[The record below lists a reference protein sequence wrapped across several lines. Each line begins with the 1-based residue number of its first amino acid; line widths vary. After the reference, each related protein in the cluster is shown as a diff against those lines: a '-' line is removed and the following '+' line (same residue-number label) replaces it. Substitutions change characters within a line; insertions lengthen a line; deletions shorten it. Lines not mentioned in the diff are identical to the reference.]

1 MQNHLEEA
9 VRACRCRCPSWVPLL
24 FVMGCLNLLVTMAH
38 AQFTLGTGRV
48 VSVTPLDDGGCISQD
63 LPPSGTEEW
72 RIQQNHSYLIRLEG
86 VTECSGDTIHVHLFN
101 PFRDENDPEDCYR
114 PKCLPATR
122 VGDGAYQFTVTFDQI
137 EAKSYFIRYCTNA
150 DCSSGGVLARRSD
163 GGNAPSTLVLTHFF
177 PGCIPRAGHDK
188 ICLPSCCRYLSF
200 DDLDLGCNPD
210 RIPDCTELVDRIRC
224 DDPSGVC
231 CNFQVLPD
239 CQNGEDEPDPERG
252 ECWFRRKVTYHVLTF
267 AELEVCTVEGYIR
280 WQVDTE
286 PPVIEPPDGGDLGCN
301 PVHIPTCDEVLAQ
314 TTVTDNCLHEPPT
327 VDCRYEDRRDGCI
340 VTRTFTITATDKCG
354 NTSTATVTYTWNE
367 DTEPP
372 VIEPPDGGDL
382 GCNPVPPECPIIIQ
396 QTTVKDNCL
405 HEPPTVDCRYE
416 DRRDGCIVTR
426 TFTITATDKCG
437 NRSEATVV
445 YTWNEDRE
453 PPVIE
458 PPDGGDLGCNPD
470 PPVCAT
476 VLAQTTVTDNCLHEP
491 PTVDC
496 RYEDRRD
503 GCIVTRTFTI
513 TATDKCGNTSTAT
526 VTYTWNEDTE
536 PPVIEPPDGGDLGC
550 NPVPP
555 ECPIII
561 QQTTVK
567 DNCLHEPPT
576 VDCRYEDRRDGCI
589 VTRTF
594 TITATDKCGNTST
607 ATVTYTW
614 NEDTEPPVI
623 EPPDGG
629 DLGCNP
635 DPPVC
640 ATVLAQTTVTDN
652 CLHEPPTVD
661 CRYEDRRDG
670 CIVTRTFTITATDKC
685 GNTSTATVTYTWN
698 EDTEP
703 PVIEPPDGGDL
714 GCNPDPPVCATVL
727 AQTTVT
733 DNCLH
738 EPPTVDCRYEDRRDG
753 CIVTRTF
760 TITATDKCGNTSTAT
775 VTYTWNED
783 TEPPVIEP
791 PDGGDL
797 GCNPVPPEC
806 PIIIQQTTVKDNCL
820 HEPPTVD
827 CRYEDRRD
835 GCIVTRTFTITATDK
850 CGNRSEATVVYTWN
864 EDREPPV
871 IEPPDGGDLG
881 CNPDPPVCATVL
893 AQTTVTDNCLHEPPT
908 VDCRYEDRRDGCIV
922 TRTFTITAT
931 DKCGNTSTATVTY
944 TWNEDTEPPV
954 VNNVPETDKLPCN
967 TRPTCD
973 LLIARH
979 NIHAKDNCTHEP
991 PTLHCEP
998 GEVVDLGNCRFRQTF
1013 TFWAVDK
1020 CGNRSDDYQLVVFW
1034 KEDTEPPVL
1043 HNVPEDR
1050 DLGCNP
1056 THIPDCDEI
1065 RSGVYATDNCDPDV
1079 RVTCTYRDIVIGCL
1093 RIRSFILAA
1102 ADECGNV
1109 TTRKVVVSWTEDTTP
1124 PIVRCPDNI
1133 TVQAQFPDCL
1143 VPVTWRAKA
1152 EDDCDPRPSVACN
1165 PPSGSFFGLGTT
1177 TVTCTATDRCGNSDS
1192 CQFTVTVLGYICGY
1206 KFRDDNGNGVW
1217 EPHLGEPPLA
1227 GWTIELRDQLGNV
1240 LQTTTTGPDGKFC
1253 FLGLTSPGTYV
1264 VCEVL
1269 QNGWVNTTPIC
1280 RTVVLPRD
1288 CGKLSFF
1295 GNRPLT
1301 QQ

>member
-1 MQNHLEEA
+1 MTDTHQGIA
-9 VRACRCRCPSWVPLL
+9 GICRCRCPSWVPLL

-48 VSVTPLDDGGCISQD
+48 VSVTPLDGGCISQE
-63 LPPSGTEEW
+63 LPPSGTEDWNIEQVF
-72 RIQQNHSYLIRLEG
+72 RYRVRLEN

-101 PFRDENDPEDCYR
+101 PFRSEDDPDDCYH
-114 PKCLPATR
+114 PQCLEATR
-122 VGDGAYQFTVTFDQI
+122 VGDGAYEFTVQFPAPPRQG
-137 EAKSYFIRYCTNA
+137 KRYFIRYCTSA
-150 DCSSGGVLARRSD
+150 DCSAGGLLARRSD
-163 GGNAPSTLVLTHFF
+163 GGNAPSELRLSRFSQDCVWLAENKCEE
-177 PGCIPRAGHDK
+177 PPVR
-188 ICLPSCCRYLSF
+188 CR
-200 DDLDLGCNPD
+200 DLDLGCFRSND
-210 RIPDCTELVDRIRC
+210 EVPDCSALAALNIETDCPAGFVLLRC
-224 DDPSGVC
+224 E
-231 CNFQVLPD
+231 
-239 CQNGEDEPDPERG
+239 NGTIEPDPNREPCGYRRQNTYIIKDLCTFQVW
-252 ECWFRRKVTYHVLTF
+252 ELQCWVF
-267 AELEVCTVEGYIR
+267 

-286 PPVIEPPDGGDLGCN
+286 PPVVNNVPEEKLDLGCRPPEFHPDCEDLIVLLGIEAKDNCTHEPPTLHCEKEPPVEVGCLRRQVFRFWAVDKCGNRSPDYPLEVNWNVDTEPPVVNNVPDKYDLGCN
-301 PVHIPTCDEVLAQ
+301 PAEIPDCDDLIRLFGIEAK
-314 TTVTDNCLHEPPT
+314 DNCTHEPPT
-327 VDCRYEDRRDGCI
+327 LHCEKEPPVEDGCLRRQ
-340 VTRTFTITATDKCG
+340 VFRFWAVDKCG
-354 NTSTATVTYTWNE
+354 NRSPDYPLEVNWNV

-372 VIEPPDGGDL
+372 VIDPPDGGDL

-396 QTTVKDNCL
+396 QTTVTDNCP
-405 HEPPTVDCRYE
+405 HEPTTLECQCE

-426 TFTITATDKCG
+426 TC
-437 NRSEATVV
+437 
-445 YTWNEDRE
+445 
-453 PPVIE
+453 
-458 PPDGGDLGCNPD
+458 
-470 PPVCAT
+470 
-476 VLAQTTVTDNCLHEP
+476 
-491 PTVDC
+491 
-496 RYEDRRD
+496 
-503 GCIVTRTFTI
+503 TI

-526 VTYTWNEDTE
+526 VVYTWNEDTE
-536 PPVIEPPDGGDLGC
+536 PPVVNNVPEEKLDLGCRPPEFHPDCEDLIVLLGIEAKDNCTHEPPTLHCEKEPPVEVGCLRRQVFRFWAVDKCGNRSPDYPLEVNWNVDTEPPVVNNVPDKYDLGCNPAEIPDCDDLIRLFGIEAKDNCTHEPPTLHCEKEPPVEDGCLRRQVFRFWAVDKCGNRSPDYPLEVNWNVDTEPPVIDPPDGGDLGC

-561 QQTTVK
+561 QQTTVT
-567 DNCLHEPPT
+567 DNCPHEPT
-576 VDCRYEDRRDGCI
+576 TLECQCEDRRDGCI
-589 VTRTF
+589 VTRT
-594 TITATDKCGNTST
+594 C
-607 ATVTYTW
+607 
-614 NEDTEPPVI
+614 
-623 EPPDGG
+623 
-629 DLGCNP
+629 
-635 DPPVC
+635 
-640 ATVLAQTTVTDN
+640 
-652 CLHEPPTVD
+652 
-661 CRYEDRRDG
+661 
-670 CIVTRTFTITATDKC
+670 
-685 GNTSTATVTYTWN
+685 
-698 EDTEP
+698 
-703 PVIEPPDGGDL
+703 
-714 GCNPDPPVCATVL
+714 
-727 AQTTVT
+727 
-733 DNCLH
+733 
-738 EPPTVDCRYEDRRDG
+738 
-753 CIVTRTF
+753 
-760 TITATDKCGNTSTAT
+760 
-775 VTYTWNED
+775 
-783 TEPPVIEP
+783 
-791 PDGGDL
+791 
-797 GCNPVPPEC
+797 
-806 PIIIQQTTVKDNCL
+806 
-820 HEPPTVD
+820 
-827 CRYEDRRD
+827 
-835 GCIVTRTFTITATDK
+835 TITATDK
-850 CGNRSEATVVYTWN
+850 CGNRSTATVVYTWN
-864 EDREPPV
+864 EDTEPPV
-871 IEPPDGGDLG
+871 VNNVPEEKLDLG
-881 CNPDPPVCATVL
+881 CRPPEFHPDCEDLIVL
-893 AQTTVTDNCLHEPPT
+893 LGIEAKDNCTHEPPT
-908 VDCRYEDRRDGCIV
+908 LHCEKEPPVEVGCLRRQV
-922 TRTFTITAT
+922 FRFWAV
-931 DKCGNTSTATVTY
+931 DKCGNRSPDYVLEVN
-944 TWNEDTEPPV
+944 WNVDTEPPV

-1013 TFWAVDK
+1013 TFWAEDK
-1020 CGNRSDDYQLVVFW
+1020 CGNRSRDYQLVVFW

-1079 RVTCTYRDIVIGCL
+1079 PVTCTYRDIVIGCL

-1177 TVTCTATDRCGNSDS
+1177 TVTCTATDRCGNSAS

-1240 LQTTTTGPDGKFC
+1240 LQTTTTGPDGRFC

-1288 CGKLSFF
+1288 CGKLLFF

>member
-1 MQNHLEEA
+1 MTDTHQGIA
-9 VRACRCRCPSWVPLL
+9 GICRCRCPSWVPLL

-48 VSVTPLDDGGCISQD
+48 VSVTPLDGGCISQD

-210 RIPDCTELVDRIRC
+210 RIPNCTELVDRIRC

-239 CQNGEDEPDPERG
+239 CEDGADEPDPERG
-252 ECWFRRKVTYHVLTF
+252 PCWFRRKVTYQVLTF

-301 PVHIPTCDEVLAQ
+301 PVHIPTCDEVLAQTTVTDNCPHEPPTVDCRYEDRRDGCIVTRTFTITATDKCGNTSTATVTYTWNEDTEPPVIVPPPGDGRGCNNPITCDEVLAQTTVTDNCLHEPPTVDCRYEDSRDGCIVTRTFTITATDKCGNTSTATVTYTWNEDTEPPVIVPPPGDGRGCNNPITCDEVLAQTTVTDNCLHEPPTVDCRYEDSRDGCIVTRTFTITATDKCGNRSEATVVYTWNEDTEPPVIEPPDGGDLGCNPDPPVCATVLAQTTVTDNCPHEPPTVDCRYEDSRDGCIVTRTFTITATDKCGNTSTATVTYTWNEDTEPPVIEPPDGGDLGCNPVPPECPIIIQQ

-396 QTTVKDNCL
+396 QTTVTDNCL

-458 PPDGGDLGCNPD
+458 PPDGGDLGCNP
-470 PPVCAT
+470 
-476 VLAQTTVTDNCLHEP
+476 
-491 PTVDC
+491 
-496 RYEDRRD
+496 
-503 GCIVTRTFTI
+503 
-513 TATDKCGNTSTAT
+513 
-526 VTYTWNEDTE
+526 
-536 PPVIEPPDGGDLGC
+536 
-550 NPVPP
+550 VPP

-561 QQTTVK
+561 QQTTV
-567 DNCLHEPPT
+567 
-576 VDCRYEDRRDGCI
+576 
-589 VTRTF
+589 
-594 TITATDKCGNTST
+594 
-607 ATVTYTW
+607 
-614 NEDTEPPVI
+614 
-623 EPPDGG
+623 
-629 DLGCNP
+629 
-635 DPPVC
+635 
-640 ATVLAQTTVTDN
+640 TDN
-652 CLHEPPTVD
+652 CP
-661 CRYEDRRDG
+661 
-670 CIVTRTFTITATDKC
+670 
-685 GNTSTATVTYTWN
+685 
-698 EDTEP
+698 
-703 PVIEPPDGGDL
+703 
-714 GCNPDPPVCATVL
+714 
-727 AQTTVT
+727 
-733 DNCLH
+733 
-738 EPPTVDCRYEDRRDG
+738 
-753 CIVTRTF
+753 
-760 TITATDKCGNTSTAT
+760 
-775 VTYTWNED
+775 
-783 TEPPVIEP
+783 
-791 PDGGDL
+791 
-797 GCNPVPPEC
+797 
-806 PIIIQQTTVKDNCL
+806 
-820 HEPPTVD
+820 
-827 CRYEDRRD
+827 
-835 GCIVTRTFTITATDK
+835 
-850 CGNRSEATVVYTWN
+850 
-864 EDREPPV
+864 
-871 IEPPDGGDLG
+871 
-881 CNPDPPVCATVL
+881 
-893 AQTTVTDNCLHEPPT
+893 HEPPT

-1013 TFWAVDK
+1013 TFWAEDK
-1020 CGNRSDDYQLVVFW
+1020 CGNRSRDYQLVVFW

-1056 THIPDCDEI
+1056 THIPNCDEI

-1079 RVTCTYRDIVIGCL
+1079 PVTCTYRDIVIGCL
-1093 RIRSFILAA
+1093 HIRSFILAA

-1177 TVTCTATDRCGNSDS
+1177 TVTCTATDRCGNSAS

-1288 CGKLSFF
+1288 CGKLWFF

>member
-1 MQNHLEEA
+1 VWLAENKCEEPP
-9 VRACRCRCPSWVPLL
+9 VRCR
-24 FVMGCLNLLVTMAH
+24 
-38 AQFTLGTGRV
+38 
-48 VSVTPLDDGGCISQD
+48 
-63 LPPSGTEEW
+63 
-72 RIQQNHSYLIRLEG
+72 
-86 VTECSGDTIHVHLFN
+86 
-101 PFRDENDPEDCYR
+101 
-114 PKCLPATR
+114 
-122 VGDGAYQFTVTFDQI
+122 
-137 EAKSYFIRYCTNA
+137 
-150 DCSSGGVLARRSD
+150 
-163 GGNAPSTLVLTHFF
+163 
-177 PGCIPRAGHDK
+177 
-188 ICLPSCCRYLSF
+188 
-200 DDLDLGCNPD
+200 DLDLGCLPSND
-210 RIPDCTELVDRIRC
+210 EVPDCSALAALNIETDCPAGFVLLRC
-224 DDPSGVC
+224 E
-231 CNFQVLPD
+231 
-239 CQNGEDEPDPERG
+239 NGTIEPDPNREPCG
-252 ECWFRRKVTYHVLTF
+252 YRRQNTYIIKDLCTF
-267 AELEVCTVEGYIR
+267 QVWELQCRVF
-280 WQVDTE
+280 WQVDNE

-301 PVHIPTCDEVLAQ
+301 PVPPECPIIIQQ

-372 VIEPPDGGDL
+372 VVNNVPDKYDL
-382 GCNPVPPECPIIIQ
+382 GCNPAEIPDCDDLIRLFGIEA
-396 QTTVKDNCL
+396 KDNCPHAGYPIL
-405 HEPPTVDCRYE
+405 NCEAGPIEQIGDCKYRQVF
-416 DRRDGCIVTR
+416 RFWAV
-426 TFTITATDKCG
+426 DKCG
-437 NRSEATVV
+437 NRSPDYPLEVN
-445 YTWNEDRE
+445 WNVDTE
-453 PPVIE
+453 PPVIDM
-458 PPDGGDLGCNPD
+458 PPGGDLGCNPD
-470 PPVCAT
+470 EIPVCAD
-476 VLAQTTVTDNCLHEP
+476 VIVTDNCPHEP

-496 RYEDRRD
+496 QIEDRQD
-503 GCIVTRTFTI
+503 GCIRTRIITV
-513 TATDKCGNTSTAT
+513 TATDKCGNTSSRQE
-526 VTYTWNEDTE
+526 V
-536 PPVIEPPDGGDLGC
+536 
-550 NPVPP
+550 
-555 ECPIII
+555 
-561 QQTTVK
+561 
-567 DNCLHEPPT
+567 
-576 VDCRYEDRRDGCI
+576 
-589 VTRTF
+589 
-594 TITATDKCGNTST
+594 
-607 ATVTYTW
+607 
-614 NEDTEPPVI
+614 
-623 EPPDGG
+623 
-629 DLGCNP
+629 
-635 DPPVC
+635 
-640 ATVLAQTTVTDN
+640 
-652 CLHEPPTVD
+652 
-661 CRYEDRRDG
+661 
-670 CIVTRTFTITATDKC
+670 
-685 GNTSTATVTYTWN
+685 
-698 EDTEP
+698 
-703 PVIEPPDGGDL
+703 
-714 GCNPDPPVCATVL
+714 
-727 AQTTVT
+727 
-733 DNCLH
+733 
-738 EPPTVDCRYEDRRDG
+738 
-753 CIVTRTF
+753 
-760 TITATDKCGNTSTAT
+760 
-775 VTYTWNED
+775 
-783 TEPPVIEP
+783 
-791 PDGGDL
+791 
-797 GCNPVPPEC
+797 
-806 PIIIQQTTVKDNCL
+806 
-820 HEPPTVD
+820 
-827 CRYEDRRD
+827 
-835 GCIVTRTFTITATDK
+835 
-850 CGNRSEATVVYTWN
+850 
-864 EDREPPV
+864 
-871 IEPPDGGDLG
+871 
-881 CNPDPPVCATVL
+881 
-893 AQTTVTDNCLHEPPT
+893 
-908 VDCRYEDRRDGCIV
+908 
-922 TRTFTITAT
+922 
-931 DKCGNTSTATVTY
+931 Y

-1020 CGNRSDDYQLVVFW
+1020 CGNRSRDYQLVVFW

-1093 RIRSFILAA
+1093 HIRSFILAA

-1152 EDDCDPRPSVACN
+1152 EDDCDSRPSVACN

-1177 TVTCTATDRCGNSDS
+1177 TVTCTATDRCGNSAS